1 MAIMTPNRL
10 SATEFAD
17 RPRDA
22 FVRVVNL
29 RTVAALFYL
38 CLAVVLSSHLIWV
51 FKDEPAQWWFDAA
64 YVLRQT
70 LISGAC
76 AWLGIGIGAAV
87 LAQRAQTRSVSVR
100 AAFVV
105 FGIAVALGA
114 LVGVVLRIIVSN
126 RPWAALADSV
136 AYLASVCI
144 LWAMIG
150 GVVAAMYWMRREAMI
165 SHVRMAAVRADRARL
180 EAQMDEAQLAALQ
193 AQIEPHFLFNT
204 LANVKRL
211 YETDARQ
218 ARTMLS
224 SLITYL
230 RAALPAMRATGS
242 TVERELELVRSYL
255 TIIGMRMGERLR
267 FRIELADEVRC
278 ASLPTM
284 VISTLVENA
293 VKHGLSTLPE
303 GGEIVV
309 EARAEAGYLRV
320 VVADDGAG
328 LSGIG
333 GAGVGL
339 ANTRARLAARYG
351 NGARLWLAEN
361 SPRGVRACVELPLEL
376 AT

>member
-1 MAIMTPNRL
+1 MPRMTPNPL
-10 SATEFAD
+10 AVTEFAD

-22 FVRVVNL
+22 FARVVNL

-38 CLAVVLSSHLIWV
+38 CLVVVLSSHLIWV
-51 FKDEPAQWWFDAA
+51 LKDDASQWWFDAA

-76 AWLGIGIGAAV
+76 AWLSIGIGAAV
-87 LAQRAQTRSVSVR
+87 LARRAQTRALSVR
-100 AAFVV
+100 AAVV
-105 FGIAVALGA
+105 VLGGASVLGA
-114 LVGVVLRIIVSN
+114 VTGVVLRIVASG
-126 RPWAALADSV
+126 RSWAGLGESI
-136 AYLASVCI
+136 AYLASVCV
-144 LWAMIG
+144 LWAMIA
-150 GVVAAMYWMRREAMI
+150 GVVAAMYWMRRAAMI
-165 SHVRMAAVRADRARL
+165 SQARMAAVRADRARL

-211 YETDARQ
+211 YDTDPGA

-230 RAALPAMRATGS
+230 QAALPAMRASGS

-255 TIIGMRMGERLR
+255 TIIGMRMGDRLR

-284 VISTLVENA
+284 VVSTLVENA

-309 EARAEAGYLRV
+309 EAHAEAGCLRV
-320 VVADDGAG
+320 VVADDE
-328 LSGIG
+328 IG
-333 GAGVGL
+333 
-339 ANTRARLAARYG
+339 RAH
-351 NGARLWLAEN
+351 
-361 SPRGVRACVELPLEL
+361 V
-376 AT
+376 

>member
-1 MAIMTPNRL
+1 MTPNPL
-10 SATEFAD
+10 AVTEFAD

-22 FVRVVNL
+22 FARVVNL

-38 CLAVVLSSHLIWV
+38 CLVVVLSSHLIWV
-51 FKDEPAQWWFDAA
+51 LKDDASQWWFDAA

-76 AWLGIGIGAAV
+76 AWLSIGIGAAV
-87 LAQRAQTRSVSVR
+87 LAQRAQTRALSVR
-100 AAFVV
+100 AAVV
-105 FGIAVALGA
+105 VLGGASVLGA
-114 LVGVVLRIIVSN
+114 VTGVVLRIVASG
-126 RPWAALADSV
+126 RSWAGLGESI
-136 AYLASVCI
+136 AYLASVCV
-144 LWAMIG
+144 LWAMIA
-150 GVVAAMYWMRREAMI
+150 GVVAAMYWMRRAAMI
-165 SHVRMAAVRADRARL
+165 SQARMAAVRADRARL

-211 YETDARQ
+211 YDTDPGA

-230 RAALPAMRATGS
+230 QAALPAMRASGS

-255 TIIGMRMGERLR
+255 TIIGMRMGDRLR
-267 FRIELADEVRC
+267 FRIELSDEVRC

-284 VISTLVENA
+284 VVSTLVENA

-309 EARAEAGYLRV
+309 EAHAEAGCLRV

-339 ANTRARLAARYG
+339 ANTRARLSARYG
-351 NGARLWLAEN
+351 NAARLWLAEN
-361 SPRGVRACVELPLEL
+361 APRGVRACVELPLEL
-376 AT
+376 AA

>member
-1 MAIMTPNRL
+1 MPRMTPNPL
-10 SATEFAD
+10 AVTEFAD

-22 FVRVVNL
+22 FARVVNL

-38 CLAVVLSSHLIWV
+38 CLVVVLSSHLIWV
-51 FKDEPAQWWFDAA
+51 LKDDASQWWFDAA

-76 AWLGIGIGAAV
+76 AWLSIGIGAAV
-87 LAQRAQTRSVSVR
+87 LARRAQTRAPSVR
-100 AAFVV
+100 AAVV
-105 FGIAVALGA
+105 VLGGASVLGA
-114 LVGVVLRIIVSN
+114 VTGVVLRIVASG
-126 RPWAALADSV
+126 RSWAGLVESI
-136 AYLASVCI
+136 AYLASVCV
-144 LWAMIG
+144 LWAMIA
-150 GVVAAMYWMRREAMI
+150 GVVAAMYWMRRAAMI
-165 SHVRMAAVRADRARL
+165 SQARMAAVRADRARL

-211 YETDARQ
+211 YDTDPGA

-230 RAALPAMRATGS
+230 QAALPAMRASGS

-255 TIIGMRMGERLR
+255 TIIGMRMGDRLR

-284 VISTLVENA
+284 VVSTLVENA

-309 EARAEAGYLRV
+309 EAHAEAGCLRV

-339 ANTRARLAARYG
+339 ANTRARLSARYG
-351 NGARLWLAEN
+351 NAARLWLAEN
-361 SPRGVRACVELPLEL
+361 APRGVRACVELPLEL
-376 AT
+376 AA

>member
-1 MAIMTPNRL
+1 MPRMTPNPL
-10 SATEFAD
+10 AVTEFAD

-22 FVRVVNL
+22 FARVVNL

-38 CLAVVLSSHLIWV
+38 CLVVVLSSHLIWV
-51 FKDEPAQWWFDAA
+51 LKDDASQWWFDAA

-76 AWLGIGIGAAV
+76 AWLSIGIGAAV
-87 LAQRAQTRSVSVR
+87 LAQRAQTRALSVR
-100 AAFVV
+100 AAVV
-105 FGIAVALGA
+105 VLGGASVLGA
-114 LVGVVLRIIVSN
+114 VTGVVLRIVASG
-126 RPWAALADSV
+126 RSWAGLGESI
-136 AYLASVCI
+136 AYLASVCV
-144 LWAMIG
+144 LWAMIA
-150 GVVAAMYWMRREAMI
+150 GVVAAMYWMRRAAMI
-165 SHVRMAAVRADRARL
+165 SQARMAAVRADRARL

-211 YETDARQ
+211 YDTDPGA

-230 RAALPAMRATGS
+230 QAALPAMRASGS

-255 TIIGMRMGERLR
+255 TIIGMRMGDRLR
-267 FRIELADEVRC
+267 FRIELSDEVRC

-284 VISTLVENA
+284 VVSTLVENA

-309 EARAEAGYLRV
+309 EAHAEAGCLRV

-339 ANTRARLAARYG
+339 ANTRARLSARYG
-351 NGARLWLAEN
+351 NAARLWLAEN
-361 SPRGVRACVELPLEL
+361 APRGVRACVELPLEL
-376 AT
+376 AA